1 MKLEEIKFEL
11 EHFMTPGRYIHAI
24 NVMNCAADLA
34 SRYGVSREK
43 AAVAGLLH
51 DCVKDLP
58 REEILRLCDEYGV
71 EVDNVSLM
79 QPELLHG
86 PLGARIARE
95 EYGIEDESVLK
106 AISSHTTGEADMD
119 MLAKIT
125 YLADY
130 IEPDR
135 RFPGVDDIR
144 RAAFRDID
152 SAMVMA
158 LNRTIKHVIAKGA
171 LIHPATIAARN
182 SMILCLKKRA
192 EGLG

>member
-1 MKLEEIKFEL
+1 MKLEDIKFEL
-11 EHFMTPGRYIHAI
+11 EHFMTPGRYIHAL

-34 SRYGVSREK
+34 ARYGVSREK

-51 DCVKDLP
+51 DCAKDLP

-71 EVDNVSLM
+71 EVDGVSLM

-135 RFPGVDDIR
+135 KFPGVDDIR

-171 LIHPATIAARN
+171 LIHPATIEARN

-192 EGLG
+192 ESFG